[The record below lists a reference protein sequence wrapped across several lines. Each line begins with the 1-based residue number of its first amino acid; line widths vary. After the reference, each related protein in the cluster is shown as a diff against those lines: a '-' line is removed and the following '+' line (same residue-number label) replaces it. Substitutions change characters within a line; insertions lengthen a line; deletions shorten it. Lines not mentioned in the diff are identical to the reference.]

1 MEVPIKVYVPLI
13 EPSDLVIYRGQ
24 AFPAWQGNFLLGA
37 MVGTHLNRV
46 TFRDGD
52 AVGEESIALRVLGR
66 IRSVA
71 VDREGLVYL
80 GSDSGDIWRLR
91 PQ

>member
-1 MEVPIKVYVPLI
+1 MAG
-13 EPSDLVIYRGQ
+13 D
-24 AFPAWQGNFLLGA
+24 FLLGA
-37 MVGTHLNRV
+37 MAGTHLNRV

-52 AVGEESIALRVLGR
+52 AVGEERIALRVLGR

-71 VDREGLVYL
+71 VDRAGLVYL
-80 GSDSGDIWRLR
+80 GSDTGDIWRLR